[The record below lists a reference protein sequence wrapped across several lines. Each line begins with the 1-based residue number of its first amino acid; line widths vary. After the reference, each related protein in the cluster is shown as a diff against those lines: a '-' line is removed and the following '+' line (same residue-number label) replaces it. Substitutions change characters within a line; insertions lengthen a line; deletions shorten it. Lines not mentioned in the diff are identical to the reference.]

1 MAPRTNKKSS
11 RVLTFIEGTFEVFG
25 KWKFAHDMR
34 RWELSRHK
42 RTVSPVLGPWFGTL
56 LALDARLREITE
68 RQAVVE
74 EQYENM
80 KVEINWIAN
89 GQEEVRGW
97 EKQLSEWRAE
107 LKSLHQQ
114 YWSLEYDIYDQEAV
128 CPAPAIRRAFVAF
141 RENPERYLF
150 PWLCEDCAGRGG
162 DCGLI
167 CECGERAHAQ
177 TKRECGCGR
186 KARGFDLD
194 AEMRKLCGPSFD
206 LSGLPR
212 ETFSL
217 YLMRAYVWGRGDAD
231 APSCVG
237 SSEKLEF

>member
-1 MAPRTNKKSS
+1 MTPRNNKSS
-11 RVLTFIEGTFEVFG
+11 RILTFIEGTFEVFG

-34 RWELSRHK
+34 RWELCRRK
-42 RTVSPVLGPWFGTL
+42 RTISPVLGPWFDTL
-56 LALDARLREITE
+56 LALDARLRKIAE

-74 EQYENM
+74 EQYKNM
-80 KVEINWIAN
+80 KVEINWTASD
-89 GQEEVRGW
+89 QEEVQGW
-97 EKQLSEWRAE
+97 EKQLDEWRSE

-128 CPAPAIRRAFVAF
+128 CPAPAIRRAFVSF

-150 PWLCEDCAGRGG
+150 PWLCEDCARRGG
-162 DCGLI
+162 DCGLA
-167 CECGERAHAQ
+167 CGCSEKAHAQ
-177 TKRECGCGR
+177 TKRDFGCGR

-194 AEMRKLCGPSFD
+194 AEMRRLCGPSFD

-217 YLMRAYVWGRGDAD
+217 YLMRAYVWGRGDAG
-231 APSCVG
+231 APSCVEY
-237 SSEKLEF
+237 SEKLEI